1 MPISRIAGI
10 VICIIGIALLIVGLN
25 ASDSAADQLSETFL
39 GSYTDETLWYL
50 IAGGAAA
57 VGGFIMMM
65 FGAKAR

>member
-10 VICIIGIALLIVGLN
+10 VICVIGIALLIVGLN
-25 ASDSAADQLSETFL
+25 ASETFL

>member
-10 VICIIGIALLIVGLN
+10 VICIIGIGLLITGLN
-25 ASDSAADQLSETFL
+25 ASDSAADQISETL
-39 GSYTDETLWYL
+39 VGSYTDQTIWYL

-57 VGGFIMMM
+57 IGGFILMM